1 MGKALNID
9 AVVVA
14 SEVAE
19 MCQAFRLGEQGTRL
33 QGNAAD
39 GWLSLM
45 FDGAPAANAREF
57 T

>member
-1 MGKALNID
+1 MGKAPDFD

-19 MCQAFRLGEQGTRL
+19 TCQAFRLGEQGSRL

-39 GWLSLM
+39 GWLILV
-45 FDGAPAANAREF
+45 FYGGPAAKAREI

>member
-1 MGKALNID
+1 MGKAPNFD

-19 MCQAFRLGEQGTRL
+19 KCQAFRLGEQGSHL
-33 QGNAAD
+33 QGIAAD
-39 GWLSLM
+39 GWLSCVL
-45 FDGAPAANAREF
+45 DEAPAANTREL